1 MLCLEI
7 SSKFGSCKISFT
19 NRSTQQTGT
28 KPKLLATGKKRFHCE
43 VCSYS
48 CDGRANMEKH
58 KRVHTKEKP
67 FKCPA
72 CSKCFSQKGNLKIH
86 MLTHIEHSNVSG
98 IRSSMKKFGYPT

>member
-1 MLCLEI
+1 
-7 SSKFGSCKISFT
+7 
-19 NRSTQQTGT
+19 
-28 KPKLLATGKKRFHCE
+28 
-43 VCSYS
+43 
-48 CDGRANMEKH
+48 MEKH